1 MGALGNLT
9 RMATERAEEE
19 EQREI
24 DIDTSLSIN
33 QRSSNQEVLDYIMTE
48 LCLSLDITKLAFKGG
63 YVLNNILPKNVAR
76 RTTDIDFSIS
86 EKLYYESVVKCFERI
101 GDTLVKVGI
110 AESYEIKDE
119 IRETMSGGIKIHT
132 PNKVRDLGVDVG
144 LHDTSYGVDN
154 VNIIGFDVNKFMIE
168 RMLADKMSAM
178 FSRKRF
184 RRPKDLYDFYVL
196 TEYFDVDMN
205 NLRDYIDRRGIEW
218 DKTPLKED
226 VMVQYKKAYDMLEI
240 SEDLRIQQK
249 KPSFSTVIERVS
261 IFIGNYDSSIN
272 WNHKVGGFV

>member
-9 RMATERAEEE
+9 RMAMEEAKKE
-19 EQREI
+19 EQKEI
-24 DIDTSLSIN
+24 SIDTSIGIN
-33 QRSSNQEVLDYIMTE
+33 QSSSSQEVLDYIMTE
-48 LCLSLDITKLAFKGG
+48 LCSSLDITKLAFKGG

-101 GDTLVKVGI
+101 GNTLVSIGI

-119 IRETMSGGIKIHT
+119 IKETMSGGIKIHT

-168 RMLADKMSAM
+168 RMLADKLSAM

-205 NLRDYIDRRGIEW
+205 KLRDCIDRRGIEW
-218 DKTPLKED
+218 DKTPLKEE
-226 VMVQYKKAYDMLEI
+226 VCVQYKKAYDMLEM
-240 SEDLRIQQK
+240 SEDLRVQQE
-249 KPSFSTVIERVS
+249 KPNFNIVIGRVE
-261 IFIGNYDSSIN
+261 IFVNNYDSVVN
-272 WNHKVGGFV
+272 WNHKIGGFV